1 MFQLLRKL
9 FTPNVQPMNKIII
22 SKKNILRN
30 LSYLQSL
37 QSNIQVFP
45 VLKSNAY
52 WHGLKQITKIL
63 NKTDVP
69 YLAVDSYPEYII
81 IKKNSKKQ
89 ILLLGETLDKNY
101 KKFDYKRVTFCV
113 WNESTI
119 QYLGKLNKKIRIHLF
134 LNTWMNREWI
144 DQDYL
149 DQILELLKQYPRLQ
163 VTWILSHLHS
173 ADSLSDKS
181 IKDQIQI
188 FKKMYYKIIDSGHTP
203 LRRHIWNSAWILKIE
218 DDFFN
223 SYRPWLA
230 LYGYNPLDKQDP
242 KFNLWEK
249 LKPALSIVSRITS
262 IHQLDSWESL
272 SYNSTYTAIE
282 KQKTATIPFG
292 YSEWLPRVAS
302 NKLIFKIRE
311 NYIRQIWTICMNM
324 CCIQADPL
332 TQVGEEIELV
342 SEDPKSKNSLI
353 NLAEQSN
360 TIIYEILVKLD
371 KSIRR
376 EID

>member
-1 MFQLLRKL
+1 MFHLLKKL
-9 FTPNVQPMNKIII
+9 FTPNVQPMNKILI
-22 SKKNILRN
+22 SKRNILRN

-37 QSNIQVFP
+37 QSNIQIFP

-52 WHGLKQITKIL
+52 WHGIKQITKIL

-69 YLAVDSYPEYII
+69 YLAVDSYPEYMI

-89 ILLLGETLDKNY
+89 ILLLGETIDRNY
-101 KKFDYKRVTFCV
+101 KRFNYKRVTFCV
-113 WNESTI
+113 RNDSTI
-119 QYLGKLNKKIRIHLF
+119 EYLGRLKKKIRIHLF

-149 DQILELLKQYPRLQ
+149 DSILEMLKQYPRLQ
-163 VTWILSHLHS
+163 VTWVLSHLHS
-173 ADSLSDKS
+173 ADWLSDKS
-181 IKDQIQI
+181 VKDQIQI
-188 FKKMYYKIIDSGHTP
+188 FKRMYYKIIDAGHTP
-203 LRRHIWNSAWILKIE
+203 LRRHIWNSAGLLKIE

-223 SYRPWLA
+223 SYRPGLA

-242 KFNLWEK
+242 KFDLWEE
-249 LKPALSIVSRITS
+249 LRPALSIFSRITS
-262 IHQLDSWESL
+262 LHQLDAWESV
-272 SYNSTYTAIE
+272 SYNATYTASE
-282 KQKTATIPFG
+282 SQRTAIVPFG
-292 YSEWLPRVAS
+292 YAEWLPRSSS
-302 NKLIFKIRE
+302 NKLTFKIRK

-342 SEDPKSKNSLI
+342 SNDPKSKNSLK
-353 NLAEQSN
+353 NLAEQSGM
-360 TIIYEILVKLD
+360 IVYEILIKLD

-376 EID
+376 ELD